1 MVGTFKILYKLV
13 FNDNDF
19 RKDYVSRCQLTDG
32 DCEQLLQ
39 NIILISKTNMFHSI
53 LKSKVC
59 SMSTYKLTEN
69 DKINLHGDDA
79 LQRKR
84 LQDREESDA
93 VDILKQLFDDIS
105 TEEMVDFYRN
115 RSKQILS
122 TINYE

>member
-1 MVGTFKILYKLV
+1 
-13 FNDNDF
+13 
-19 RKDYVSRCQLTDG
+19 
-32 DCEQLLQ
+32 
-39 NIILISKTNMFHSI
+39 
-53 LKSKVC
+53 
-59 SMSTYKLTEN
+59 MSTYKLTEN